1 MPPSDS
7 MQVARVTPGGRLE
20 LAALPVPEPE
30 PGQVRLRV
38 RACGICGSD
47 LHLLGSGLL
56 PAGRVPG
63 HEFAGRVEALGEG
76 VEGLALDAL
85 VAVEPFR
92 SCGTCPECAGGR
104 DPLCR
109 EAALFGVHV
118 DGGLAEA
125 VCVPAERCFRPAQP
139 LPPDVLALAEPLAVA
154 VHGLRRGGLGP
165 GARVLVLGA
174 GALGWLTVF
183 AARGLGATEVFAS
196 ARHEPQARA
205 AREAGADRVLAES
218 EADAAS
224 LERLARTHPFDLVV
238 ETVGGN
244 ADTLGPAVAA
254 MRPGGAVVVLGMFL
268 GPVALDP
275 MPLLLKEGS
284 LLWSYCYHHPRGS
297 GAGGPDF
304 AEALALLEA
313 DPERAARLITHRV
326 PLARVERAFALA
338 RDRRAGALK
347 VTVRPGPGSGPF

>member
-1 MPPSDS
+1 
-7 MQVARVTPGGRLE
+7 MQVARVTAGSRIE
-20 LAALPVPEPE
+20 LAACPLPE
-30 PGQVRLRV
+30 PGPGEVRLRV

-47 LHLLGSGLL
+47 LHLLGSGLF
-56 PAGRVPG
+56 PNGRVPG
-63 HEFAGRVEALGEG
+63 HEFAGTVEARGEG
-76 VEGLALDAL
+76 VEGLALGAL

-92 SCGTCPECAGGR
+92 SCGACGECAGGR
-104 DPLCR
+104 DPLCS

-118 DGGLAEA
+118 DGGLADA

-139 LPPDVLALAEPLAVA
+139 LPPEVLALAEPLAVA
-154 VHGLRRGGLGP
+154 VHGLRRGGLGE

-183 AARGLGATEVFAS
+183 AARGLGAGEIFAS
-196 ARHEPQARA
+196 ARHEAQARA
-205 AREAGADRVLAES
+205 VRVAGADRVLVES

-224 LERLARTHPFDLVV
+224 LAHLARTHPFDLVV
-238 ETVGGN
+238 ETVGGR
-244 ADTLGPAVAA
+244 AETLGPAVAA

-297 GAGGPDF
+297 GAGSPDF
-304 AEALALLEA
+304 AEAVALLEG
-313 DPERAARLITHRV
+313 DPERAAPLVTHLV
-326 PLARVERAFALA
+326 PLAEVDRAFALA
-338 RDRRAGALK
+338 RERRAGVLK
-347 VTVRPGPGSGPF
+347 VSVLPRADTGPA